1 MLLARARRDDYG
13 VRVPPRNRRPRGVP
27 TVLAVVALVVVLAA
41 CGARHD
47 DATAPPEDAP
57 STAAAG
63 TEEEADGTA
72 GERSEA
78 REGTEDAD
86 DGTAVDDVAGAPA
99 GTPLPEYDAAS
110 AVGDLAAGFPADLV
124 PVAPGAQ
131 VLASSARPT
140 DDDGLVVVT
149 LNLRSDGTVDEL
161 TAYYEETLSGAGFEV
176 SPSSVPSA
184 LTSLTTFVRAG
195 DDAPAESVAVGIFD
209 DETVR
214 LVTISGQ
221 VAPG

>member
-1 MLLARARRDDYG
+1 
-13 VRVPPRNRRPRGVP
+13 VP

-41 CGARHD
+41 CGAWDD

-57 STAAAG
+57 STAAPG
-63 TEEEADGTA
+63 TAEEAGGGREGT
-72 GERSEA
+72 
-78 REGTEDAD
+78 EGTEDAD
-86 DGTAVDDVAGAPA
+86 GDRASEDGLAAALA

-131 VLASSARPT
+131 VLASSARPA

-184 LTSLTTFVRAG
+184 LTSLTTFVRAD

-209 DETVR
+209 DETER

-221 VAPG
+221 VATP

>member
-57 STAAAG
+57 STAAPGTAEEAGGG
-63 TEEEADGTA
+63 TEGTDGDRA
-72 GERSEA
+72 SE
-78 REGTEDAD
+78 
-86 DGTAVDDVAGAPA
+86 DGLAAALA

-131 VLASSARPT
+131 VLASSARPA

-221 VAPG
+221 VATP